1 MSLLSLIALISGIA
15 GVWLTIKENIFCW
28 PVAILSIIISSYEF
42 YKAKLFGDMGLQI
55 FYFFSALYGWYFW
68 RKKTGQVFIV
78 SNTPK
83 KNIPPLIIF
92 TVAQTIALFF
102 LLTYFNGDRILIDAT
117 LTAFSLTATYMM
129 TKKWLENWLAWVFID
144 ASYVTLYCLKFMWL
158 FALLYLFFAVMAFFG
173 WIKWKKI
180 MLLK

>member
-1 MSLLSLIALISGIA
+1 MSLISLIALITGIL

-28 PVAILSIIISSYEF
+28 PIAMLSVIASAYEF
-42 YKAKLFGDMGLQI
+42 YNARLFGDMGLQV

-78 SNTPK
+78 SKTPRK
-83 KNIPPLIIF
+83 SIPLIIII
-92 TVAQTIALFF
+92 TLIQTIALFF
-102 LLTYFNGDRILIDAT
+102 LLKYLKGDRIIIDAI
-117 LTAFSLTATYMM
+117 LTAFSLTATFMM
-129 TKKWLENWLAWVFID
+129 TKKWIENWLAWVFID
-144 ASYVTLYCLKFMWL
+144 ISYVILYSLKFMWL
-158 FALLYLFFAVMAFFG
+158 FALLYLFFAIMAFFG